1 MAYAATVLP
10 VMIASPG
17 DVHEERQ
24 AARDIIHDWNY
35 IHSLSTNSVLM
46 PVGWETHSS
55 PDLSGRA
62 QELINERVLA
72 DCDLLVGIF
81 WTRLG
86 TPTGKSASGSVE
98 EIERHLDAGK
108 PAMVYF
114 STKPIVPD
122 QFESTQYHAV
132 KEFKKWCQDKG
143 LTQTYDGLDDFKS
156 KFRREL
162 QITILKHPYLQS
174 LLLRAIETAS
184 ESPTGPLAGGL
195 TGSIPPMPSAG
206 LGLTDEAKEL
216 LREAAQD
223 RSGHILTISVMG
235 GRWIQ
240 TNGKKLGLSDD
251 PRTQAKWK
259 HGLDQLIDAGFVES
273 RGHKGEVFAVT
284 ARGYE
289 LAEQLSAPEGPGK
302 TDDQLS

>member
-1 MAYAATVLP
+1 MSYAATVMP

-24 AARDIIHDWNY
+24 SAREIIHDWNY
-35 IHSLSTNSVLM
+35 IHSLSTNSVIM

-98 EIERHLDAGK
+98 EIERHLLAGK
-108 PAMVYF
+108 PAMIYF
-114 STKPIVPD
+114 STKPIAPD
-122 QFESTQYHAV
+122 QFEAQQYQAV
-132 KEFKKWCQDKG
+132 KEFKQWCQDRG
-143 LTQTYDGLDDFKS
+143 LTQTYDSIDDFRE

-162 QITILKHPYLQS
+162 QIIILRNAYLQS
-174 LLLRAIETAS
+174 ILKRAVAGDPIGT
-184 ESPTGPLAGGL
+184 TMPLPGG
-195 TGSIPPMPSAG
+195 SAEPLPVPAVG
-206 LGLTDEAKEL
+206 LGLTEEAKEL

-223 RSGHILTISVMG
+223 RSGHILTINVMG

-240 TNGKKLGLSDD
+240 TNGRKFGVSDD
-251 PRTQAKWK
+251 PRIQAKWK
-259 HGLDQLIDAGFVES
+259 RGIDQLIDAGFVES
-273 RGHKGEVFAVT
+273 RGNKGEVFAVT
-284 ARGYE
+284 ASGYE
-289 LAEQLSAPEGPGK
+289 LAEQLGSSTEVETTG
-302 TDDQLS
+302 TE

>member
-1 MAYAATVLP
+1 MAYLANAIP

-35 IHSLSTNSVLM
+35 IHSLSTQSVLM

-55 PDLSGRA
+55 PDLGGRA
-62 QELINERVLA
+62 QELINERILV

-98 EIERHLDAGK
+98 EIERHLEAGK

-114 STKPIVPD
+114 STKPIAPD
-122 QFESTQYHAV
+122 QFDNAQYQAV
-132 KEFKKWCQDKG
+132 KDFKKWCQEKG
-143 LTQTYDGLDDFKS
+143 LTHSYDGLEDFREQ
-156 KFRREL
+156 FRRHL
-162 QITILKHPYLQS
+162 QITVLKNPYLQS
-174 LLLRAIETAS
+174 ILARAVAGSAAGAPNGTNGDSGSGLAAAPIPLVAS
-184 ESPTGPLAGGL
+184 IGL
-195 TGSIPPMPSAG
+195 SE
-206 LGLTDEAKEL
+206 EAQEL
-216 LREAAQD
+216 LREAVQD
-223 RSGHILTISVMG
+223 RSGQILAISVMG

-259 HGLDQLIDAGFVES
+259 YGLEQLLNAGLLEA
-273 RGHKGEVFAVT
+273 RGHKGEAFAVT
-284 ARGYE
+284 AKGYE
-289 LAEQLSAPEGPGK
+289 IAEQIGTAE
-302 TDDQLS
+302 